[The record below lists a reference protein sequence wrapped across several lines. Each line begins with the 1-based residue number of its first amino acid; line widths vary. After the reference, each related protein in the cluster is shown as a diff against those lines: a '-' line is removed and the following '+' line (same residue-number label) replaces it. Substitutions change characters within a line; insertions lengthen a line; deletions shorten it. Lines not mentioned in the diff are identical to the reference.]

1 MPNWC
6 EGVLKLRGKVK
17 DLKKFALNGLERYWY
32 KSFEEGNVKIDLDAE
47 IDEYGGIFIEKR
59 TKVENDTHSWVY
71 FKDSKRM
78 FLNKNLE
85 WHFQEEDEEKVEY
98 VCLDIKQA
106 WDIEAD
112 DLLKI
117 SKEYN
122 LDLKIT
128 AFECGMIFTR
138 NVEIVDGQ
146 VIVDEEKKYKNCD
159 EYFWEVYDPRLGG

>member
-6 EGVLKLRGKVK
+6 EGVLKLRGKRR
-17 DLKKFALNGLERYWY
+17 DLKNFALNGLERYWH
-32 KSFEEGNVKIDLDAE
+32 KSFEEGSVKIDLDAE
-47 IDEYGGIFIEKR
+47 INEYGGIFIEER
-59 TKVENDTHSWVY
+59 TKVDSTYSWVY

-85 WHFQEEDEEKVEY
+85 WHFQEEDEEEIEY

-106 WDIEAD
+106 WDIEAE
-112 DLLKI
+112 DLLRI

-138 NVEIVDGQ
+138 NVEIIDGQ
-146 VIVDEEKKYKNCD
+146 IIVDEEKKYKNWD
-159 EYFWEVYDPRLGG
+159 EYFWDVYDPRLGG